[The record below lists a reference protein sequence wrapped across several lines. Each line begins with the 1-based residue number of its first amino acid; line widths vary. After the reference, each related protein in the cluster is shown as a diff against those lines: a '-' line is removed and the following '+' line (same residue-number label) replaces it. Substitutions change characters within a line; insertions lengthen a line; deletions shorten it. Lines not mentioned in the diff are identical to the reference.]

1 MRSSAAFR
9 VAEAVTDIEKPFSEV
24 LDTLGSVAK
33 EVGRKAQELGA
44 EFAPDEIGL
53 KLGIKLSAE
62 GKVMLVAAASGEATL
77 NVEYRWRKAGPV
89 SGG

>member
-1 MRSSAAFR
+1 MS
-9 VAEAVTDIEKPFSEV
+9 EAVANIQKPFSEV

-33 EVGRKAQELGA
+33 EVSRKAMELGE

-53 KLGIKLSAE
+53 TLGIKLSAE

-77 NVEYRWRKAGPV
+77 NVEYKWKKKG
-89 SGG
+89 S